1 MQSTEQAPTSASA
14 YDQAVV
20 IVYLIDSR
28 RLAILKARGHERC
41 DVCGVPFEANSAYA
55 ARPRAGSRH
64 YCLLDAVKQGFDLIN
79 ADGRR

>member
-20 IVYLIDSR
+20 MVYLIDSR

-41 DVCGVPFEANSAYA
+41 DVCGSPFQKGGAYA
-55 ARPRAGSRH
+55 ARPRTGSRH
-64 YCLLDAVKQGFDLIN
+64 YCMLDAVKQGFDLIN
-79 ADGRR
+79 ADGHS